1 MSGMAREKRHGGEA
15 IPVVT
20 MLTTY
25 ELSVGTGAACCYLS
39 IGPVPNAEAVPRIRI
54 PPMVPEYFRVE
65 PGKDKIAAKA
75 GAPAAVTSASFITA
89 DVTVIRVLYDD
100 VAGVLEVMEAKP

>member
-25 ELSVGTGAACCYLS
+25 ELSVGTGAASCFIS
-39 IGPVPNAEAVPRIRI
+39 IGAAPNADASPRIRI

-75 GAPAAVTSASFITA
+75 GATGAISGAFISA
-89 DVTVIRVLYDD
+89 DVTVVRVLYDD

>member
-20 MLTTY
+20 MLSTY
-25 ELSVGTGAACCYLS
+25 ELSVGTGAACCYIS
-39 IGPVPNAEAVPRIRI
+39 IGPAPDADASPRIRV

-65 PGKDKIAAKA
+65 PNKDKIAAKA
-75 GAPAAVTSASFITA
+75 GVTGAVSAQFVTG